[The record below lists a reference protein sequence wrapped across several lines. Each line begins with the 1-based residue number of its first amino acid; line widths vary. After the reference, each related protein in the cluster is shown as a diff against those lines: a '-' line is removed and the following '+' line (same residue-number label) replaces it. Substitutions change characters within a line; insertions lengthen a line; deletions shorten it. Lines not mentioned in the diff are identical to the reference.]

1 MSNKYHEFFVES
13 PEGIAYI
20 RVLKRLIGQQH
31 ERAEKS
37 PELARDFTQRA
48 KGIREA
54 MDQALSMSTE
64 VKKPE

>member
-1 MSNKYHEFFVES
+1 MSNKYHDFFIDS
-13 PEGIAYI
+13 PEGIAYTRI
-20 RVLKRLIGQQH
+20 LKRMITQQH

-54 MDQALSMSTE
+54 LDQALSMSTE